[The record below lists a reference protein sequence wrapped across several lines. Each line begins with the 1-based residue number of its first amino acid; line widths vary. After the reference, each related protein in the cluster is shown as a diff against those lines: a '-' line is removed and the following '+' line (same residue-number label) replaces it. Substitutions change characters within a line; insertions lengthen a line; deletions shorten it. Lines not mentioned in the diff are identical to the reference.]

1 VSRPGTGPV
10 PTHFSAT
17 RVAAPPY
24 PSRKGFPKEGTV
36 VDKTALSADE
46 QMLADLGYKQ
56 ELHRS
61 WSGFSNFAIS
71 FSIIS
76 ILAGCF
82 TTFYFGWNNGGP
94 IAISLG
100 WPLISAFILIIGFC
114 MSELVSAYPT
124 SGGIYWWASKL
135 GSIKAGYYTGWLN
148 LVGLIAIVASV
159 AYGAATFLDYSL
171 SRFSESWAA
180 GYSLERVFYMFV
192 AVLFFTALAN
202 IFSSQLLAVFNN
214 ISVWWHVIGAS
225 VVVLILVFGLK
236 EGATH
241 WGVSDVFTGTVNNT
255 GGLYGGDTSGPGFWF
270 YVLPLGFL
278 LTQYTITGYDASAHL
293 SEETQGA
300 ANAAAKGIWRS
311 IFYSAIGGWVLLLAF
326 LFAVQD
332 PVAGSAGGGGVQVI
346 FDQALTPKMSG
357 TVLMIA
363 TIGQLFCTTACL
375 TSASRMLFAFSRDGA
390 VPGAKY
396 WATLN
401 KRRTP
406 VFAVIA
412 VTVAGFVLTLP
423 ALWKVNIGTDDAP
436 IYTVT
441 AFFAV
446 VSIGVLGLYLA
457 FAIPIYYR
465 WKMGDA
471 FQQGTWNLGTKWK
484 WMAPLAVL
492 EILITS
498 VYFILPLYP
507 AGAPAFMRGF
517 LGAPSAE
524 EVPFDWKF
532 INYAPI
538 VLAIIFIALWIGW
551 HVSAKNWFTGPKHTI
566 DLPEGVTAADE
577 ISLEH
582 HHEGYLTGEHK
593 TDGQ

>member
-1 VSRPGTGPV
+1 MSDQQLMNEDESR
-10 PTHFSAT
+10 
-17 RVAAPPY
+17 
-24 PSRKGFPKEGTV
+24 
-36 VDKTALSADE
+36 
-46 QMLADLGYKQ
+46 LAELGYKQ
-56 ELHRS
+56 ELSRT

-100 WPLISAFILIIGFC
+100 WPVISVFILIIGFC

-135 GSIKAGYYTGWLN
+135 GGIKAGYYTGWLN
-148 LVGLIAIVASV
+148 LVGLIAIAASV
-159 AYGAATFLDYSL
+159 AYGAATFLDYAL
-171 SRFSESWAA
+171 SRFSDSWAA
-180 GYSLERVFYMFV
+180 GYSLERVFYMF
-192 AVLFFTALAN
+192 AIILLLTALAN
-202 IFSSQLLAVFNN
+202 IFSSHLLAMFNN
-214 ISVWWHVIGAS
+214 ISVWWHVVGAA
-225 VVVLILVFGLK
+225 VIVIILVFFLK
-236 EGATH
+236 DGATH
-241 WGVSDVFTGTVNNT
+241 WGFSDVFSGKVNNT
-255 GGLYGGDTSGPGFWF
+255 GGLYGGDVSGPGFWF

-293 SEETQGA
+293 SEETHGA
-300 ANAAAKGIWRS
+300 ANNAAKGIWRS

-332 PVAGSAGGGGVQVI
+332 PVAVSAGGGGVQVI

-357 TVLMIA
+357 TVLLIA

-390 VPGAKY
+390 VPGARIWSK
-396 WATLN
+396 LN
-401 KRRTP
+401 KSRTP
-406 VFAVIA
+406 VYAVIA
-412 VTVAGFVLTLP
+412 VSVAGFILTLP
-423 ALWKVNIGTDDAP
+423 ALWKVNIGTDAAP

-446 VSIGVLGLYLA
+446 VSIGVIGLYLA

-465 WKMGDA
+465 WKAGDS
-471 FQQGTWNLGTKWK
+471 FKQGSWNLGSKWK
-484 WMAPLAVL
+484 WMAPIAVI
-492 EILITS
+492 EILVTS

-507 AGAPAFMRGF
+507 AGAPSFMRGF

-524 EVPFDWKF
+524 DVPFDWKF
-532 INYAPI
+532 VNYAPI
-538 VLAIIFIALWIGW
+538 VLAFILVALWIGW
-551 HVSAKNWFTGPKHTI
+551 HVSAKKWFTGPKNTV
-566 DLPEGVTAADE
+566 DLPAGVSSSDE
-577 ISLEH
+577 IAMEHEH
-582 HHEGYLTGEHK
+582 HHDH
-593 TDGQ
+593 DH

>member
-1 VSRPGTGPV
+1 MVKLTHRDPGFAIQAEGV
-10 PTHFSAT
+10 GRGAR
-17 RVAAPPY
+17 RVL
-24 PSRKGFPKEGTV
+24 KEHALSDTS
-36 VDKTALSADE
+36 KLSADE

-56 ELHRS
+56 ELSRT

-100 WPLISAFILIIGFC
+100 WPLISAFILIIGLC

-135 GSIKAGYYTGWLN
+135 GGVKAGYYTGWLN

-171 SRFSESWAA
+171 SRFSTSWAD
-180 GYSLERVFYMFV
+180 GYSLDRVFWMFLG
-192 AVLFFTALAN
+192 VLAFCAIVN
-202 IFSSQLLAVFNN
+202 IFSSHLLAVFNN
-214 ISVWWHVIGAS
+214 ISVWWHVVGAS
-225 VVVLILVFGLK
+225 IIVIILIFFLK
-236 EGATH
+236 DGATH
-241 WGVSDVFTGTVNNT
+241 WNASDVFTGRVNNT
-255 GGLYGGDTSGPGFWF
+255 FGLFSSTDGAVNGAGTSGPGFWF

-293 SEETQGA
+293 SEETNSA
-300 ANAAAKGIWRS
+300 ANSAAKGIWRS
-311 IFYSAIGGWVLLLAF
+311 IFYSAIGGWILLLAF
-326 LFAVQD
+326 LFAIQD
-332 PVAGSAGGGGVQVI
+332 PTALSAGGGGVQII

-357 TVLMIA
+357 LVLLIA
-363 TIGQLFCTTACL
+363 TTGQLFCTTACL

-396 WATLN
+396 WCKLN
-401 KRRTP
+401 ASKTP

-412 VTVAGFVLTLP
+412 VTVCGLILTLP
-423 ALWKVNIGTDDAP
+423 ALWKVNIGTAADP
-436 IYTVT
+436 VYSVT

-465 WKMGDA
+465 WKLGDQ
-471 FQQGTWNLGTKWK
+471 FKQGSWNLGTKWK
-484 WMAPLAVL
+484 WMAPLAVG

-507 AGAPAFMRGF
+507 GGAPGFMRSF
-517 LGAPSAE
+517 LGAPDTA
-524 EVPFDWKF
+524 EVPFSWKSV
-532 INYAPI
+532 NYAPL
-538 VLAIIFIALWIGW
+538 VMAAIFLALWIGW
-551 HVSAKNWFTGPKHTI
+551 HVSAKNWFTGPKNTF
-566 DLPEGVTAADE
+566 DLPAGVSAADE
-577 ISLEH
+577 IAIEH
-582 HHEGYLTGEHK
+582 QKPHDE
-593 TDGQ
+593 